1 MIPQDLYMDVYES
14 KIVILD
20 LEILDDEKYTP
31 KVTLSLIYNGYCDD
45 YRNDFRSNVFRLY
58 FID

>member
-31 KVTLSLIYNGYCDD
+31 KVTLSLIYNGYCND
-45 YRNDFRSNVFRLY
+45 YRNDFR
-58 FID
+58 